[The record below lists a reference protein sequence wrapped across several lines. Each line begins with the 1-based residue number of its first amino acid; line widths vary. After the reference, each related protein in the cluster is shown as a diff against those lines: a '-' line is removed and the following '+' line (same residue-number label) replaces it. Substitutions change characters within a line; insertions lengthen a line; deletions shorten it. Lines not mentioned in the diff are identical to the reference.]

1 MEITPRTGTGIPL
14 REAITTFS
22 KRNSI
27 SSPLEILLRFS
38 RAHDAVA
45 ARGPWP
51 RPAENWWGSPP
62 VCPMSSSTCFAWE
75 NKLFCQGNQVV
86 FQVKTSGIRRWKL
99 SLSQQGCP
107 SLFPLN
113 RYHPSAKVP
122 RCLPPREVQGQ
133 GIAGRS
139 RGMLGHLAKYP
150 WVLDEVSLG
159 TWGFILGYLGK

>member
-27 SSPLEILLRFS
+27 SSPLEILSRFS

-86 FQVKTSGIRRWKL
+86 FPVKTSGIRRWKL